1 MSVSHQLADGQVA
14 VIKIGEKR
22 LDAVNATNLRNY
34 VADLIN
40 KGRDKIVVDLS
51 GLEFM
56 DSSGLGAIVAC
67 KKLAGSEG
75 YLRVSGAQGAVQE
88 LFRITR
94 MDKLFQSYHTVDEA
108 LAG

>member
-1 MSVSHQLADGQVA
+1 MSVSHQLADGKVA

-40 KGRDKIVVDLS
+40 KGRDKIVVDLT
-51 GLEFM
+51 GLDFM

-67 KKLAGSEG
+67 KKLTGDEG
-75 YLRVSGAQGAVQE
+75 YLRVAGAQGAVQE

-94 MDKLFQSYHTVDEA
+94 MDKLFQSYNTVEEA
-108 LAG
+108 VSE

>member
-40 KGRDKIVVDLS
+40 KGRDKIIVDLT

-67 KKLAGSEG
+67 KKLAGDQG
-75 YLRVSGAQGAVQE
+75 YLRVAGAHGAVQE

-94 MDKLFQSYHTVDEA
+94 MDKLFQSYNTVDDAVSE
-108 LAG
+108 